1 MKHLDQIIFG
11 DNQFFGINHMS
22 QDKALELS
30 EKFKNLEKIIEVY
43 DIAYNLG
50 LKSFMLNS
58 NDKAKDIC
66 NYFKENINQYPDIS
80 WYPSIPYPHKYAN
93 LVSEKGVFPAI
104 TEILF
109 DNNSTLNIF
118 SLLKKGST
126 AFINKDVIKL
136 MQMLIDIEMKMFKGL
151 NVKVIFLQ
159 NIITDLLL
167 GLNTPD
173 IFKEYCDY
181 VRTKYNVIPGFIT
194 QNLPA
199 LKCNFEKWD
208 ISGVAICASFN
219 KIGYLMSPDIDT
231 YIKIIS
237 ENNPDKYH
245 IMAMSTLASGSI
257 NPIEAYEFINKH
269 NIQSIVF
276 GASSKKNIEQ
286 TLQNISKNNFDL

>member
-1 MKHLDQIIFG
+1 MIKIDEVVFG

-22 QDKALELS
+22 QEKAQQLA
-30 EKFKNLEKIIEVY
+30 EKFYDLDNIIEIYKV
-43 DIAYNLG
+43 AYNLG
-50 LKSFMLNS
+50 LKNYMLNS
-58 NDKAKDIC
+58 NERAKDIC
-66 NYFKENINQYPDIS
+66 YYFKKHHKQYPDIN

-93 LVSEKGVFPAI
+93 LVSEKGIFPAI
-104 TEILF
+104 SEILF
-109 DNNSTLNIF
+109 QNNSTLNIL
-118 SLLKKGST
+118 SLLKKGGL

-136 MQMLIDIEMKMFKGL
+136 MQMLIDIEMKMFEGL

-181 VRTKYNVIPGFIT
+181 IRLKYKVLPGFIT

-199 LKCNFEKWD
+199 LKSNFEKWN
-208 ISGVAICASFN
+208 INEVVICTSFN
-219 KIGYLMSPDIDT
+219 KIGYLMSPDIDSYVKT
-231 YIKIIS
+231 IS
-237 ENNPDKYH
+237 ENDSTKYQ

-257 NPIEAYEFINKH
+257 NPIDAYTFINNH

-286 TLQNISKNNFDL
+286 TLLQINKKNI